1 MQWIKRTTA
10 LLLAISLFFCVSTTA
25 LAADQ
30 VTGVPFT
37 VPNMFPGDSVAEE
50 YTVTVRHR
58 DPLTLYFGIDIPNVD
73 NKLAEALHVKVV
85 LPSRNL
91 TLYDGLMKDIPADGV
106 SVVLP
111 RGENKMVY
119 AITVTLPTSADNEY
133 RNLDLTV
140 DLLWWYVQESSG
152 GGGYWPWP
160 SPGPPPQVKP
170 DGVDTGDSFSAP
182 LYIGLGAVALC
193 GVALLVL
200 SKRKGGRHEQ

>member
-30 VTGVPFT
+30 VTGVPFN

-73 NKLAEALHVKVV
+73 NKLAEVLHVKVV
-85 LPSRNL
+85 LPSKNA

-106 SVVLP
+106 PVVLP

-133 RNLDLTV
+133 MNLDLTV
-140 DLLWWYVQESSG
+140 DLLWWYAQESSG
-152 GGGYWPWP
+152 GGGYIP
-160 SPGPPPQVKP
+160 SQPPKV
-170 DGVDTGDSFSAP
+170 DSGDTGDTFSAP
-182 LYIGLGAVALC
+182 LYIGLGAAALC

-200 SKRKGGRHEQ
+200 GKRKGGRYEQ

>member
-10 LLLAISLFFCVSTTA
+10 LLLAIALFFCVSTTA

-30 VTGVPFT
+30 VTGVPFN
-37 VPNMFPGDSVAEE
+37 VSNMFPGDSVAEK

-58 DPLTLYFGIDIPNVD
+58 DPLTLYFGIDIPATD
-73 NKLAEALHVKVV
+73 NKLAEVLHVKVV

-119 AITVTLPTSADNEY
+119 AITVTMPTSAGNEY

-152 GGGYWPWP
+152 GGYIP
-160 SPGPPPQVKP
+160 SQPPK
-170 DGVDTGDSFSAP
+170 VDSGETGDSFSAP

-200 SKRKGGRHEQ
+200 GKRKGGRHEQ

>member
-10 LLLAISLFFCVSTTA
+10 LLLAIALFFCVSTTA

-30 VTGVPFT
+30 VTGVPFN
-37 VPNMFPGDSVAEE
+37 VSNMFPGDSVAEK

-58 DPLTLYFGIDIPNVD
+58 DPLTLYFGIDIPATD
-73 NKLAEALHVKVV
+73 NKLAEVLHVKVV

-119 AITVTLPTSADNEY
+119 AITVTMPTSAGNEY

-152 GGGYWPWP
+152 GGYI
-160 SPGPPPQVKP
+160 PGPPPQVKP
-170 DGVDTGDSFSAP
+170 DGADTGDSFSAP

-200 SKRKGGRHEQ
+200 GKRKGGRHEQ

>member
-10 LLLAISLFFCVSTTA
+10 LLLAIALFFCVSTTA

-37 VPNMFPGDSVAEE
+37 VPNMFPGDSVDEE

-73 NKLAEALHVKVV
+73 NKLAEVLHVKVV
-85 LPSRNL
+85 LPSRGV
-91 TLYDGLMKDIPADGV
+91 TPYDGLMKDIPVDGV
-106 SVVLP
+106 PVVLP

-119 AITVTLPTSADNEY
+119 AITVTLPTSAGNEY
-133 RNLDLTV
+133 RNLNLTV
-140 DLLWWYVQESSG
+140 DLLWWYEQESSG
-152 GGGYWPWP
+152 GGYI
-160 SPGPPPQVKP
+160 PGPPPQVKP
-170 DGVDTGDSFSAP
+170 DGADTGDSFSAP

-200 SKRKGGRHEQ
+200 GKRKGGRHEQ

>member
-10 LLLAISLFFCVSTTA
+10 LLLAIALFFCVSTTA
-25 LAADQ
+25 LATDQ

-73 NKLAEALHVKVV
+73 NKLAEVLHVKAV
-85 LPSRNL
+85 LPSRGV

-111 RGENKMVY
+111 RGENRMVY
-119 AITVTLPTSADNEY
+119 AITVSLPTSADNEY
-133 RNLDLTV
+133 MNLDLTV

-152 GGGYWPWP
+152 GGYWPWP
-160 SPGPPPQVKP
+160 SPGPSVKP
-170 DGVDTGDSFSAP
+170 GADTGDSFSAP

-200 SKRKGGRHEQ
+200 GKRKGGRHEQ

>member
-10 LLLAISLFFCVSTTA
+10 LLLAIALFFCVSTTA

-37 VPNMFPGDSVAEE
+37 VPNMFPGDSVDEE

-73 NKLAEALHVKVV
+73 NKLAEVLHVKVV
-85 LPSRNL
+85 LPSRGV

-119 AITVTLPTSADNEY
+119 AITVTLPTSAGNEY
-133 RNLDLTV
+133 MNRNLTV

-152 GGGYWPWP
+152 GGYWPWP
-160 SPGPPPQVKP
+160 SPGPSVKP
-170 DGVDTGDSFSAP
+170 GADTGDSFSAP

-200 SKRKGGRHEQ
+200 GKRKGGRHEQ

>member
-1 MQWIKRTTA
+1 M
-10 LLLAISLFFCVSTTA
+10 
-25 LAADQ
+25 
-30 VTGVPFT
+30 PFT

-106 SVVLP
+106 PVVLP

-119 AITVTLPTSADNEY
+119 AITVTLPTSAGNEY
-133 RNLDLTV
+133 MNLDLTV
-140 DLLWWYVQESSG
+140 DLLWWYVQEIGDGSGGGSGSG

-160 SPGPPPQVKP
+160 SPDPSVKP
-170 DGVDTGDSFSAP
+170 GADTGDSFSAP

-200 SKRKGGRHEQ
+200 GKRKGGRHEQ

>member
-10 LLLAISLFFCVSTTA
+10 LLLAIALFFCVSTTA
-25 LAADQ
+25 AAADQ

-91 TLYDGLMKDIPADGV
+91 TLYDGLMKDIPVDGV
-106 SVVLP
+106 PVVLP

-119 AITVTLPTSADNEY
+119 AITVTLPTSAGNEY
-133 RNLDLTV
+133 MNRNLTV
-140 DLLWWYVQESSG
+140 DLLWWYEQESSG
-152 GGGYWPWP
+152 GGYI
-160 SPGPPPQVKP
+160 PGPPPQVKP
-170 DGVDTGDSFSAP
+170 DGADTGDSFSAP

-200 SKRKGGRHEQ
+200 GKRKGGRHEQ

>member
-58 DPLTLYFGIDIPNVD
+58 DPLTLYFGIDIPATD
-73 NKLAEALHVKVV
+73 NKLAEVLHVTVV
-85 LPSRNL
+85 LPSRGV

-106 SVVLP
+106 PVVLP

-119 AITVTLPTSADNEY
+119 AITVTLPTSAGNEY

-140 DLLWWYVQESSG
+140 DLLWWYEQESSG
-152 GGGYWPWP
+152 GGYI
-160 SPGPPPQVKP
+160 PGPPPQV
-170 DGVDTGDSFSAP
+170 DSGETGDSFSAP

-200 SKRKGGRHEQ
+200 GKRKGGRHEQ

>member
-37 VPNMFPGDSVAEE
+37 VPNMFPGDSVEEE

-73 NKLAEALHVKVV
+73 NKLAEVLHVKVV
-85 LPSRNL
+85 LPSKNA

-106 SVVLP
+106 PVVLP

-119 AITVTLPTSADNEY
+119 AITVSLPTSAGNEY
-133 RNLDLTV
+133 MNLDLTV
-140 DLLWWYVQESSG
+140 DLLWWYAQESSG
-152 GGGYWPWP
+152 GGYIP
-160 SPGPPPQVKP
+160 SQPPK
-170 DGVDTGDSFSAP
+170 VDSGETGDSFSAP

-200 SKRKGGRHEQ
+200 GKRKGGRHEQ

>member
-30 VTGVPFT
+30 VTGVRFN
-37 VPNMFPGDSVAEE
+37 VSNMFPGDSVAEE

-58 DPLTLYFGIDIPNVD
+58 DPLTLYFGIDIPATD

-106 SVVLP
+106 PVVLP

-119 AITVTLPTSADNEY
+119 AITVTLPTSAGNEY
-133 RNLDLTV
+133 MNRNLTV
-140 DLLWWYVQESSG
+140 DLLWWYEQESSG
-152 GGGYWPWP
+152 GGYIP
-160 SPGPPPQVKP
+160 SPPPQVKP
-170 DGVDTGDSFSAP
+170 DGAETGDSFSAP

-200 SKRKGGRHEQ
+200 GKRKGGRHEQ

>member
-1 MQWIKRTTA
+1 MQWIKRTLT

-37 VPNMFPGDSVAEE
+37 VPNMFPGDSVEE
-50 YTVTVRHR
+50 DYTVTVRHR

-73 NKLAEALHVKVV
+73 NKLAEVLHVKVV
-85 LPSRNL
+85 LPSRNA
-91 TLYDGLMKDIPADGV
+91 TLYDGLMKDIPTSGM

-133 RNLDLTV
+133 MNLDLTV
-140 DLLWWYVQESSG
+140 DLLWWYEQESSG
-152 GGGYWPWP
+152 GGYIP
-160 SPGPPPQVKP
+160 SPPPQVKP
-170 DGVDTGDSFSAP
+170 DGADTGDSFSAP

-200 SKRKGGRHEQ
+200 GKRKGGRHEQ

>member
-10 LLLAISLFFCVSTTA
+10 LLQAIALFFCVSTTA

-37 VPNMFPGDSVAEE
+37 VSNMFPGDSVAEK

-73 NKLAEALHVKVV
+73 NKLAEVLHVKVV
-85 LPSRNL
+85 LPSRGV
-91 TLYDGLMKDIPADGV
+91 TLYDGLMKDIPVDGV
-106 SVVLP
+106 PVVLP

-119 AITVTLPTSADNEY
+119 AITVTLPTSAGNEY

-140 DLLWWYVQESSG
+140 DLLWWYEQESSG
-152 GGGYWPWP
+152 GGYI
-160 SPGPPPQVKP
+160 SGPPPQVKP
-170 DGVDTGDSFSAP
+170 DGADTGDSFSAP

-200 SKRKGGRHEQ
+200 GKRKGGRHEQ

>member
-73 NKLAEALHVKVV
+73 NKLAEVLHVKVV
-85 LPSRNL
+85 LPSRGV
-91 TLYDGLMKDIPADGV
+91 TLYDGLMKDIPTSGV
-106 SVVLP
+106 PVVLP

-119 AITVTLPTSADNEY
+119 AITVTLPTSAGNEY

-140 DLLWWYVQESSG
+140 DLLWWYEQESSG
-152 GGGYWPWP
+152 GGYI
-160 SPGPPPQVKP
+160 PGPPPQVTP
-170 DGVDTGDSFSAP
+170 SETGDSFSAP

-200 SKRKGGRHEQ
+200 GKRKGGRHEQ

>member
-1 MQWIKRTTA
+1 MQWKKRTMT

-58 DPLTLYFGIDIPNVD
+58 NPLTLYFGIDIPAND
-73 NKLAEALHVKVV
+73 NKLAEVLHVKVE
-85 LPSRNL
+85 LPSRGV
-91 TLYDGLMKDIPADGV
+91 TLYDGLVKDIPTTGV

-119 AITVTLPTSADNEY
+119 AITVSLPTSAGNEY
-133 RNLDLTV
+133 MNLDLTV
-140 DLLWWYVQESSG
+140 DLLWWYAQESSG
-152 GGGYWPWP
+152 GGGGGYIP
-160 SPGPPPQVKP
+160 SRPPQVES
-170 DGVDTGDSFSAP
+170 GDTGDSFSAP

-200 SKRKGGRHEQ
+200 GKRKGGRYEQ

>member
-37 VPNMFPGDSVAEE
+37 VPNMFPGDSVAEK

-58 DPLTLYFGIDIPNVD
+58 DPLTLYFGIDIPATD
-73 NKLAEALHVKVV
+73 NKLAEVLHVKVV
-85 LPSRNL
+85 LPSKNA

-106 SVVLP
+106 PVVLP

-119 AITVTLPTSADNEY
+119 AITVTLPTSAGNEY
-133 RNLDLTV
+133 MNRNLTV
-140 DLLWWYVQESSG
+140 DLLWWYEQESSG
-152 GGGYWPWP
+152 GGYI
-160 SPGPPPQVKP
+160 PGSPPQVKP
-170 DGVDTGDSFSAP
+170 DGAETGDSFSAP

-200 SKRKGGRHEQ
+200 GKRKGGRHE

>member
-10 LLLAISLFFCVSTTA
+10 LLLAIALFFCVSTTA
-25 LAADQ
+25 AAADQ

-37 VPNMFPGDSVAEE
+37 VPNMFPGDSVDEE

-73 NKLAEALHVKVV
+73 NKLAEVLHVKVV
-85 LPSRNL
+85 LPSRGV
-91 TLYDGLMKDIPADGV
+91 TLYDGLMKDIPVDGV
-106 SVVLP
+106 PVVLP

-119 AITVTLPTSADNEY
+119 AITVTLPTSAGNEY

-140 DLLWWYVQESSG
+140 DLLWWYEQESSG
-152 GGGYWPWP
+152 GGYIP
-160 SPGPPPQVKP
+160 SPPPQVKP
-170 DGVDTGDSFSAP
+170 DGAETGDSFSAP

-200 SKRKGGRHEQ
+200 GKRKGGRHEQ

>member
-1 MQWIKRTTA
+1 MQWIKRTLT

-30 VTGVPFT
+30 VTGVPFN
-37 VPNMFPGDSVAEE
+37 VSNMFPGDSVAEK

-58 DPLTLYFGIDIPNVD
+58 DPLTLYFGIDIPATD
-73 NKLAEALHVKVV
+73 NKLAEVLHVKVV

-106 SVVLP
+106 PVVLP

-119 AITVTLPTSADNEY
+119 AITVTLPTSAGNEY
-133 RNLDLTV
+133 MNRNLTV
-140 DLLWWYVQESSG
+140 DLLWWYAQESSG
-152 GGGYWPWP
+152 GGGYIP
-160 SPGPPPQVKP
+160 SQPPKV
-170 DGVDTGDSFSAP
+170 DSGDTGDSFSAP

-200 SKRKGGRHEQ
+200 GKRKGGRHEQ

>member
-10 LLLAISLFFCVSTTA
+10 LLLAIALFFCVSTTA

-37 VPNMFPGDSVAEE
+37 VPNMFPGDSVAED

-73 NKLAEALHVKVV
+73 NKLAEVLHVKVV

-106 SVVLP
+106 PVVLP
-111 RGENKMVY
+111 KGENKMVY

-160 SPGPPPQVKP
+160 SPDPSVKP
-170 DGVDTGDSFSAP
+170 GADTGDSFSAP

-200 SKRKGGRHEQ
+200 GKRKGGRHEQ

>member
-1 MQWIKRTTA
+1 MQWIKRTLT

-85 LPSRNL
+85 LPSKNT
-91 TLYDGLMKDIPADGV
+91 TLYDGLMKDIPAAGV
-106 SVVLP
+106 PVVLP

-119 AITVTLPTSADNEY
+119 AITVTLPTSAGNEY
-133 RNLDLTV
+133 RNRNLTV
-140 DLLWWYVQESSG
+140 DLLWWYEQESSG
-152 GGGYWPWP
+152 GGYI
-160 SPGPPPQVKP
+160 PGPPPQVKP
-170 DGVDTGDSFSAP
+170 DGADTGDSFSAP

-200 SKRKGGRHEQ
+200 GKRKGGRHEQ

>member
-10 LLLAISLFFCVSTTA
+10 LLLAIALFFCVSTTA
-25 LAADQ
+25 AAADQ

-85 LPSRNL
+85 LPSRGV
-91 TLYDGLMKDIPADGV
+91 TLYDGLMKDIPTSGMP
-106 SVVLP
+106 VVLP

-119 AITVTLPTSADNEY
+119 AITVTLPTSAGNEY

-140 DLLWWYVQESSG
+140 DLLWWYEQESS

-160 SPGPPPQVKP
+160 SPGPSVES
-170 DGVDTGDSFSAP
+170 GETGDSFSAP

-200 SKRKGGRHEQ
+200 GKRKGGRHEQ

>member
-1 MQWIKRTTA
+1 MQWIKRTLT

-30 VTGVPFT
+30 VTGVPFN

-85 LPSRNL
+85 LPSKNT
-91 TLYDGLMKDIPADGV
+91 TLYDGLMKDIPAAGV
-106 SVVLP
+106 PVVLP

-119 AITVTLPTSADNEY
+119 AITVTLPTSAGNEY
-133 RNLDLTV
+133 MNRNLTV
-140 DLLWWYVQESSG
+140 DLLWWYEQESSG
-152 GGGYWPWP
+152 GGYWPWS
-160 SPGPPPQVKP
+160 SPGPSVES
-170 DGVDTGDSFSAP
+170 GETGDSFSAP

-200 SKRKGGRHEQ
+200 GKRKGGRHEQ

>member
-10 LLLAISLFFCVSTTA
+10 LLLAIALFLCVSTTA

-30 VTGVPFT
+30 VTGVPFN
-37 VPNMFPGDSVAEE
+37 VSNMFPGDSVAEE

-106 SVVLP
+106 PVVLP

-119 AITVTLPTSADNEY
+119 AITVTLPTSAGNEY
-133 RNLDLTV
+133 MNRNLTV
-140 DLLWWYVQESSG
+140 DLLWWYEQESSG
-152 GGGYWPWP
+152 GGYP
-160 SPGPPPQVKP
+160 SQPPQVTP
-170 DGVDTGDSFSAP
+170 SETGDSFSAP

-200 SKRKGGRHEQ
+200 GKRKGGRHEQ

>member
-10 LLLAISLFFCVSTTA
+10 LLLAIALFFCVSTTA

-30 VTGVPFT
+30 VTGVPFN
-37 VPNMFPGDSVAEE
+37 VSNMFPGDSVAEK

-85 LPSRNL
+85 LPSRGV
-91 TLYDGLMKDIPADGV
+91 TLYDGLMKDIPAAGV
-106 SVVLP
+106 PVVLP

-119 AITVTLPTSADNEY
+119 AITVTLPTSAGNEY

-152 GGGYWPWP
+152 GGYIP
-160 SPGPPPQVKP
+160 SPPPQVKP
-170 DGVDTGDSFSAP
+170 DGAETGDSFSAP

-200 SKRKGGRHEQ
+200 GKRKGGRHEQ

>member
-10 LLLAISLFFCVSTTA
+10 LLLAIALFFCVSTTA
-25 LAADQ
+25 AAADQ

-37 VPNMFPGDSVAEE
+37 VPNMFPGDSVAED

-73 NKLAEALHVKVV
+73 NKLAEVLHVKVV
-85 LPSRNL
+85 LPSRGV

-119 AITVTLPTSADNEY
+119 AITVTLPTSAGNEY
-133 RNLDLTV
+133 MNRNLTV
-140 DLLWWYVQESSG
+140 DLLWWYEQESSG
-152 GGGYWPWP
+152 GGYI
-160 SPGPPPQVKP
+160 PGPPPQVKP
-170 DGVDTGDSFSAP
+170 DGADTGDSFSAP

-200 SKRKGGRHEQ
+200 GKRKGGRHEQ

>member
-10 LLLAISLFFCVSTTA
+10 LLLAIALFFCVSTTA

-30 VTGVPFT
+30 VTGVPFN
-37 VPNMFPGDSVAEE
+37 VSNMFPGDSVAEK

-73 NKLAEALHVKVV
+73 NKLAAVLHVKVV

-91 TLYDGLMKDIPADGV
+91 TLYDGRMKDIPADGV
-106 SVVLP
+106 PVVLP

-119 AITVTLPTSADNEY
+119 AITVMLPTSAGNEY
-133 RNLDLTV
+133 MNRNLTV
-140 DLLWWYVQESSG
+140 DLLWWYEQESSG
-152 GGGYWPWP
+152 GGYIP
-160 SPGPPPQVKP
+160 SQPPQVTP
-170 DGVDTGDSFSAP
+170 SETGDSFSAP

-200 SKRKGGRHEQ
+200 GKRKGGRHEQ

>member
-30 VTGVPFT
+30 VTGVTFN

-73 NKLAEALHVKVV
+73 NKLAEVLHVKVV
-85 LPSRNL
+85 LPSKNA

-106 SVVLP
+106 PVVLP

-133 RNLDLTV
+133 MNLDLTV
-140 DLLWWYVQESSG
+140 DLLWWYAQESSG
-152 GGGYWPWP
+152 GGGYIP
-160 SPGPPPQVKP
+160 SQPPKV
-170 DGVDTGDSFSAP
+170 DSGDTGDTFSAP
-182 LYIGLGAVALC
+182 LYIGLGAAALC

-200 SKRKGGRHEQ
+200 GKRKGGRYEQ

>member
-10 LLLAISLFFCVSTTA
+10 LLLAIALFFCVSTTA

-37 VPNMFPGDSVAEE
+37 VPNMFPGDSVDEE

-73 NKLAEALHVKVV
+73 NKLAEVLHVKVV
-85 LPSRNL
+85 LPSRGV
-91 TLYDGLMKDIPADGV
+91 TLYDGLMKDIPVDGV
-106 SVVLP
+106 PVVLP

-119 AITVTLPTSADNEY
+119 AITVTLPTSAGNEY
-133 RNLDLTV
+133 MNRNLTV
-140 DLLWWYVQESSG
+140 DLLWWYAQESS

-160 SPGPPPQVKP
+160 SPGPSVKP
-170 DGVDTGDSFSAP
+170 GADTGDSFSAP

-200 SKRKGGRHEQ
+200 GKRKGGRHEQ

>member
-30 VTGVPFT
+30 VTSVPFT
-37 VPNMFPGDSVAEE
+37 VPNMFPGDSVAED

-58 DPLTLYFGIDIPNVD
+58 DPLTLYFGIDIPDTD

-106 SVVLP
+106 PVVLP

-119 AITVTLPTSADNEY
+119 AITVTLPTSAGNEY
-133 RNLDLTV
+133 MNRNLTV
-140 DLLWWYVQESSG
+140 DLLWWYAPESS

-160 SPGPPPQVKP
+160 SPGPSVKP
-170 DGVDTGDSFSAP
+170 DGADTGDSFSAP

-200 SKRKGGRHEQ
+200 GKRKGGRHEQ